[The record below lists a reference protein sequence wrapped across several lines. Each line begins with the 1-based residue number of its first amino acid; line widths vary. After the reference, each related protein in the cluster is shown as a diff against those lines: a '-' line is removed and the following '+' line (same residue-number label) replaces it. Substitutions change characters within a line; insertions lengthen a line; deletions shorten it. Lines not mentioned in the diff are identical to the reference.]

1 MSKKSSLQEQHDNQ
15 ARERRVCNL
24 RLQVISLAMSQKI
37 GKYTLKKMIKADED
51 GRREAREIGRKKAQG
66 KE

>member
-1 MSKKSSLQEQHDNQ
+1 MSKKPTLQEQHDDQ

-37 GKYTLKKMIKADED
+37 GKYTLKKMIKAGEE
-51 GRREAREIGRKKAQG
+51 GKREERKKG
-66 KE
+66 R

>member
-1 MSKKSSLQEQHDNQ
+1 MSKKLSLQEQHDNQ

-37 GKYTLKKMIKADED
+37 GKYTLKKMIKAGEED
-51 GRREAREIGRKKAQG
+51 KREERERRRKTAQA

>member
-1 MSKKSSLQEQHDNQ
+1 MSKKATLQEQHDNQ

-37 GKYTLKKMIKADED
+37 GKYTLSKMIKAGEE
-51 GRREAREIGRKKAQG
+51 GKREERKKDR
-66 KE
+66 